1 MLLAELRA
9 RVADAG
15 RALVAAGLVRG
26 TSGNVSARDATS
38 GLVAVT
44 PSGAAYDSMS
54 AADVV
59 VTDLEGAIVEGE
71 WEPTSELGLHLGLYQ
86 ARPEVGAVVHTH
98 SPFATTFAALR
109 EPIPAVHYILAK
121 AGNTVPVAPYARY
134 GTRELAANCVST
146 LGAQKGV
153 LLANHGVVAVGT
165 GLAQAMA
172 VAEAIETTA
181 EIAWR
186 ARVIGSPVSLTDEE
200 MDSVRKDF
208 GSYGQASRRT
218 APSPS

>member
-15 RALVAAGLVRG
+15 RSLVDAGLVRG
-26 TSGNVSARDATS
+26 TSGNVSARDAAS

-44 PSGAAYDSMS
+44 PSGAGYDTMS

-59 VTDLEGAIVEGE
+59 VTDLAGVVVEGE
-71 WEPTSELGLHLGLYQ
+71 WEPTSELGLHLGLYR

-109 EPIPAVHYILAK
+109 EPVPAVHYILAK
-121 AGNTVPVAPYARY
+121 AGSTVPVADYARY
-134 GTRELAANCVST
+134 GSAELAANCVST
-146 LGAQKGV
+146 LGSQNGV

-186 ARVIGSPVSLTDEE
+186 ARVIGNPVQLTDEE
-200 MDSVRKDF
+200 MDSVRRDF